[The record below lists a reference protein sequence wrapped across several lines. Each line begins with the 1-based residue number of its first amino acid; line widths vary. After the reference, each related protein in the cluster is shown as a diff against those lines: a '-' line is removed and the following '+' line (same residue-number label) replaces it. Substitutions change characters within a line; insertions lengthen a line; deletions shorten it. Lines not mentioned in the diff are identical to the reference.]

1 MNKMTKL
8 FAVGLLV
15 SGLSACD
22 VKNDNNVGQPLSL
35 LDGNIALVLPAEFSD
50 QSDKISN
57 PASNKH
63 VYATNNGE
71 KAVVIIL
78 NDKNTEKLDVL
89 AQRLI
94 EQQKTRDA
102 NLQIVTN
109 KSIEIDAKP
118 LQQLDSIITSGGQKA
133 YSSVVM
139 GNVGNNS
146 MTLQITLPAEN
157 QQQAQTEA
165 ESIISSLKLK

>member
-15 SGLSACD
+15 TGLSACD
-22 VKNDNNVGQPLSL
+22 VKNDNNVGQPVSL
-35 LDGNIALVLPAEFSD
+35 LEGNIALVLPTEFTD
-50 QSDKISN
+50 QSDKISS
-57 PASNKH
+57 PSSNKR
-63 VYATNNGE
+63 VYATKNGE

-78 NDKNTEKLDVL
+78 NEKDTAGLDVL

-94 EQQKTRDA
+94 EQQKGRDA

-109 KSIEIDAKP
+109 KTIQVDGKP

-139 GNVGNNS
+139 GNVDNNS
-146 MTLQITLPAEN
+146 MTLQITVPAEN
-157 QQQAQTEA
+157 QQQAQTET
-165 ESIISSLKLK
+165 ESIISTLKLK